1 LKHHYPSPWAH
12 TSASQTPSSTFSQPT
27 AKEQPQNA
35 GKKERE
41 GRSLCGRRG
50 RERRRERRR
59 PRVSIYRRGGNKGAD
74 TRQPWQTQALC
85 IGGHGWLSGTTIFL
99 WTKQRTHSGRPFLSF
114 SPWNRIKVTAQNIFL
129 DVYSTNLVQDLR

>member
-1 LKHHYPSPWAH
+1 MNFRRYYRIWNLKHHYPSPWAH

-41 GRSLCGRRG
+41 GRSLCGRKG

-59 PRVSIYRRGGNKGAD
+59 PRVSIYRRGSSKGAD
-74 TRQPWQTQALC
+74 TRQQLQTQALC
-85 IGGHGWLSGTTIFL
+85 IGGHGWLPGTATFLMDEATNTQWAAVFVIFPL
-99 WTKQRTHSGRPFLSF
+99 ESDQGYCTKYLP
-114 SPWNRIKVTAQNIFL
+114 
-129 DVYSTNLVQDLR
+129 